1 MYTEAMINTP
11 LLVGLMFVSSFASA
25 ASAWDKISGQS
36 AGVKQKIF
44 VVVRTQTEWNTLW
57 TKHTAGKAE
66 ARPAVDFSKE
76 MVVAVFL
83 GERNQGGTKVE
94 VKVMPDPLEP
104 QSRMVVFYRE
114 VPPSSKSFNMQMV
127 CQPFVMVKVPRRA
140 KVDFEEDV
148 AMSIPERPTA
158 PQSIFSPDEKMRIMK
173 SMDKLQSMA
182 DAQILFN

>member
-1 MYTEAMINTP
+1 MYTGGMINTP
-11 LLVGLMFVSSFASA
+11 LLVGLMFLSSFASA

-36 AGVKQKIF
+36 AGVKQKTF
-44 VVVRTQTEWNTLW
+44 VVVRSQSEWSTLW
-57 TKHTAGKAE
+57 VKHTAGKAE
-66 ARPAVDFSKE
+66 ARPAVDFTKE

-83 GERNQGGTKVE
+83 GERHQGGTKVE

-148 AMSIPERPTA
+148 AMSIPEKSSA
-158 PQSIFSPDEKMRIMK
+158 PKSIFPDEEKMRIMK
-173 SMDKLQSMA
+173 TMDNLQSMA
-182 DAQILFN
+182 DAQAIFN